1 MLFAGGE
8 VQTSLNILII
18 HIYTKYTIWFDCS
31 FLYGNMRNMLF
42 LIFYD
47 ILYRIVQVKQ
57 YRRRAVKQPGQKDLS
72 GLTVRGLLLGALS
85 IPGLMLP
92 A

>member
-1 MLFAGGE
+1 
-8 VQTSLNILII
+8 
-18 HIYTKYTIWFDCS
+18 
-31 FLYGNMRNMLF
+31 MLF